1 MAGNHQTL
9 KQKIHNW
16 SRCHFGDEMCS
27 VACRERGGERERGRE
42 GEGGLEAE
50 SDSAGTDWMEGGEV
64 TRKSDG
70 GQTKASG

>member
-1 MAGNHQTL
+1 MQG
-9 KQKIHNW
+9 
-16 SRCHFGDEMCS
+16 
-27 VACRERGGERERGRE
+27 ERGRE
-42 GEGGLEAE
+42 EERGRGGLEAE